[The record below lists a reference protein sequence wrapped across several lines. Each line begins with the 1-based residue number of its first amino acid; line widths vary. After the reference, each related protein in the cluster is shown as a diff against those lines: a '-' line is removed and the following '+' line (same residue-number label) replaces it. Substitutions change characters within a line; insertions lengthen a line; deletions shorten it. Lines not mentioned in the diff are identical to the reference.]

1 MISLS
6 MANKSIIIYN
16 IFLLFCF
23 SFWVPAAAT
32 AILNQGDMLNSSA
45 SASLVSRNGFF
56 TLRFYNLSIDRW
68 YLSIWYKTDTKKP
81 CWLANRDRPIKNASG
96 VLLID
101 ENGNL
106 MIKYTGGHPIVLY
119 SGKTNTKVTAILQD
133 SGNFVLREAT
143 SGGIAEQILWQSFDS
158 PTDSFLPGMKL
169 GINHET
175 GQKWSLT
182 SWLTASVPTPGAFTL
197 EWIPLERQLVV
208 KRRGVKFWTSGVLNN
223 SAFKNLAI
231 LSSGDMTDYNFIEV
245 SNTDEEYLTFKIVP
259 DGPPFPGWVNATVL
273 SLENDG
279 IMVRQ
284 KLLGGFDIIYECD
297 GTSTESGCERWEG
310 PKCRSHGEKFQ
321 KKEVVYD
328 NSVPNSVDYNKSLSF
343 GDCLDI
349 CWNNCTCFGTGN
361 VAYNSD
367 EPGCLFWYGPLKE
380 IENGEEGFV
389 YHMVIPGPPVEKTWV
404 WILIAVA
411 ATLIV
416 ILLGILVFMRWRRLR
431 LQEKFLLELMTLD
444 NPSEA
449 KELEIDGNKGHNL
462 KVYSISSIMDA
473 TNCFSF
479 ENKLGEG
486 GFGPVYKGLLSD
498 GRETAIKRL
507 SGRSGQGL
515 LEFKNE
521 LILIAKLQH
530 TNLVRL
536 LGFCIHG
543 EEKMLVYEYMP
554 NKSLDAYIFD
564 QSKRELL
571 DWNKHFNIIEG
582 IAQGLLYLHKYS
594 RLRIIHRDL
603 KASNILLDQ
612 NMNPKIS
619 DFGLARIF
627 TSQSEANTNRI
638 VGTYGYMSPEYAMEG
653 IFSEKSDVFSFGV
666 LLLEIVS
673 GRKNNNIFH
682 PDRLLNLVGYAWELW
697 KEGAGLEIMHPS
709 LRDSCSEDQVLRC
722 INVALLCV
730 EDSPLDRPSMS
741 VVISMLTSEGVKL
754 SMPKQPAFRFGRR
767 VAEANSNEGKEENHS
782 INNLTISVMDGR

>member
-1 MISLS
+1 
-6 MANKSIIIYN
+6 MAKKIRFIYN
-16 IFLLFCF
+16 ILLLFSF

-32 AILNQGDMLNSSA
+32 DILNHGGMLNSSA

-56 TLRFYNLSIDRW
+56 NLRFYNLSIDRW
-68 YLSIWYKTDTKKP
+68 YLSIFYKTDGEEP
-81 CWLANRDRPIKNASG
+81 CWLANRDRPIKNDSG

-106 MIKYTGGHPIVLY
+106 MIKYTGGDPIVLY
-119 SGKTNTKVTAILQD
+119 SGQTNTNVTAILQD
-133 SGNFVLREAT
+133 NGNFVLREAT
-143 SGGIAEQILWQSFDS
+143 SSGTAEQILWQSFDS
-158 PTDSFLPGMKL
+158 PTDYFLPGMKL
-169 GINHET
+169 GINHKT

-182 SWLTASVPTPGAFTL
+182 SWLNPSMPTRGAFTL
-197 EWIPLERQLVV
+197 EWIPLEHQLVV
-208 KRRGVKFWTSGVLNN
+208 KRRGEKFWTSGVLNN
-223 SAFKNLAI
+223 GTFKI
-231 LSSGDMTDYNFIEV
+231 PGFSDYKFTEV
-245 SNTDEEYLTFKIVP
+245 SNTDEEFITFKIVP
-259 DGPPFPGWVNATVL
+259 YGPPIPGWVNVTSL
-273 SLENDG
+273 SLGHDG
-279 IMVRQ
+279 IIVDQMSTGTLQ
-284 KLLGGFDIIYECD
+284 TIYECY
-297 GTSTESGCERWEG
+297 GISTDSGCERWEG

-321 KKEVVYD
+321 KKEVLYD
-328 NSVPNSVDYNKSLSF
+328 FSVPSSTDYNKNLSF
-343 GDCLDI
+343 SDCLDI
-349 CWNNCTCFGTGN
+349 CWNNCTCFGTGTP
-361 VAYNSD
+361 AIGSD
-367 EPGCLFWYGPLKE
+367 IGCRFWYGPLKE
-380 IENGEEGFV
+380 IENGKDGTV
-389 YHMVIPGPPVEKTWV
+389 YHMIIPGPPVKKTWV
-404 WILIAVA
+404 WILLAIA

-462 KVYSISSIMDA
+462 KVYSVSSIMDA
-473 TNCFSF
+473 TNGFSF

-498 GRETAIKRL
+498 GREIAIKRL
-507 SGRSGQGL
+507 SRRSGQGL
-515 LEFKNE
+515 IEFKNE

-554 NKSLDAYIFD
+554 NKSLDSYIFD

-571 DWNKHFNIIEG
+571 DWNKLFNIIEG

-603 KASNILLDQ
+603 KASNVLLDQ

-673 GRKNNNIFH
+673 GKKNNSLFH
-682 PDRLLNLVGYAWELW
+682 PDRPLNLVGYAWELW
-697 KEGAGLEIMHPS
+697 KEGAGLELMHPT

-730 EDSPLDRPSMS
+730 EDNPLDRPSMS

-754 SMPKQPAFRFGRR
+754 PTPKQPAFRIGRR
-767 VAEANSNEGKEENHS
+767 VAETNSNEGKEENHS

>member
-1 MISLS
+1 
-6 MANKSIIIYN
+6 MAKKIRFIYN
-16 IFLLFCF
+16 ILLLFSF
-23 SFWVPAAAT
+23 SFWVHAAAT
-32 AILNQGDMLNSSA
+32 DILNHGGMLNSSA

-56 TLRFYNLSIDRW
+56 NLRFYNLSIDRW
-68 YLSIWYKTDTKKP
+68 YLSIFYKTGGTEKP
-81 CWLANRDRPIKNASG
+81 CWLANRDRPIKNDSG

-101 ENGNL
+101 EHGNL
-106 MIKYTGGHPIVLY
+106 MIKYTGGDPIVLN
-119 SGKTNTKVTAILQD
+119 SGQTNTNVTAILQD
-133 SGNFVLREAT
+133 NGNFVLREAT
-143 SGGIAEQILWQSFDS
+143 SSGTILWQSFDS

-169 GINHET
+169 GINHKT

-182 SWLTASVPTPGAFTL
+182 SWLTASMPTRGAFTL
-197 EWIPLERQLVV
+197 EWIPLEHQLVV

-223 SAFKNLAI
+223 GTFKNLEI
-231 LSSGDMTDYNFIEV
+231 LHFGELADYNFTEV
-245 SNTDEEYLTFKIVP
+245 SNTDEEFIAFKIVP
-259 DGPPFPGWVNATVL
+259 YGPPIPGWVNVTSL
-273 SLENDG
+273 SLGNDG
-279 IMVRQ
+279 IIVGQ
-284 KLLGGFDIIYECD
+284 KSLGISLTIYECD
-297 GTSTESGCERWEG
+297 GISTDSGCERWEG

-321 KKEVVYD
+321 KKEVLYD
-328 NSVPNSVDYNKSLSF
+328 NSVPNSADYNKNLSF
-343 GDCLDI
+343 SDCLDI
-349 CWNNCTCFGTGN
+349 CWNNCTCFGTGTP
-361 VAYNSD
+361 AIGSD
-367 EPGCLFWYGPLKE
+367 IGCRFWYGPLKE
-380 IENGEEGFV
+380 IENGKDGTV
-389 YHMVIPGPPVEKTWV
+389 YHMIIPGPPVKKTWV
-404 WILIAVA
+404 WILLAIA

-449 KELEIDGNKGHNL
+449 KELEIDGNTGHNL
-462 KVYSISSIMDA
+462 KVYCVSSIMDA
-473 TNCFSF
+473 TNGFSF

-498 GRETAIKRL
+498 GREIAIKRL
-507 SGRSGQGL
+507 SRRSGQGL
-515 LEFKNE
+515 VEFKNE

-554 NKSLDAYIFD
+554 NKSLDSYIFD

-571 DWNKHFNIIEG
+571 DWNKLFNIIEG

-603 KASNILLDQ
+603 KASNVLLDQ

-638 VGTYGYMSPEYAMEG
+638 VGTYGYMSSEYAMEG

-673 GRKNNNIFH
+673 GKKNNSLFH
-682 PDRLLNLVGYAWELW
+682 PDRPLNLVGYAWELW
-697 KEGAGLEIMHPS
+697 KEGAGLELMHPT

-730 EDSPLDRPSMS
+730 EDNPLDRPSMS

-754 SMPKQPAFRFGRR
+754 PTPKQPAFRIGRR
-767 VAEANSNEGKEENHS
+767 VAETNSNEGKEENHS